1 MRFDAAMDICVL
13 LKCKTKLVMKK
24 KAVERPRMCVRF
36 NCSEDRKEHREE
48 AISHIVQ
55 I

>member
-1 MRFDAAMDICVL
+1 MQNETG
-13 LKCKTKLVMKK
+13 KEK
-24 KAVERPRMCVRF
+24 KAVERPRMCVRC
-36 NCSEDRKEHREE
+36 NCSEDRKEYGEE